1 MNIKYII
8 FSFLFLIG
16 TLDSSLSLSPGPE
29 RVILFLIDGLH
40 WQAPSRISMPVF
52 NSLVKEGTFIERS
65 WMILPHHPTVG
76 DYSNYN
82 SCSFPNPML
91 HAGTIFIR
99 PGNRYIQEVFSSV
112 RQTVFIVN
120 ESDYYSVARGFTTQI
135 MDPAM
140 SDRQVVDQAILILK
154 QQDPVF
160 MRIHLQSAGVLGTTV
175 ALNSEGK
182 PYSGNIFAKGSP
194 YITAVEEADGLLG
207 EFVAFLKKSGKWEGT
222 VLIISSDHGQSIQ
235 GWHPMFDED
244 SWVTPMVFAGKGIA
258 RQRELPYFEHTD
270 LAPTIAWLLGSE
282 APNSDGGSGK
292 AVKEILEGTDKN
304 DYHPGMFIKTL
315 NQQVKEYNML
325 KARMLLE
332 AGKKP
337 SLLNELAAL
346 ENENL
351 TPEPFYHQDRITDW
365 YKAGSVNHL
374 IEANEKV
381 LQRMRK
387 QLE

>member
-1 MNIKYII
+1 MI
-8 FSFLFLIG
+8 FSFLFFIG
-16 TLDSSLSLSPGPE
+16 TLDSSLSLSPAPE
-29 RVILFLIDGLH
+29 RVILFLIDGLQ
-40 WQAPSRISMPVF
+40 WQAPARIRMPVF
-52 NSLVKEGTFIERS
+52 NSLAKGGTFIERS

-76 DYSNYN
+76 DYSNFN

-91 HAGTIFIR
+91 HAGTIFLR
-99 PGNRYIQEVFSSV
+99 PENRYIQEVFSPA

-120 ESDYYSVARGFTTQI
+120 EADYYSVARGFTTQI

-140 SDRQVVDQAILILK
+140 SDRQVVDQAMLVLK

-194 YITAVEEADGLLG
+194 YITAVEEADRLLG
-207 EFVAFLKKSGKWEGT
+207 KFVAFLKEEGKWEGT

-304 DYHPGMFIKTL
+304 DYHPGMFLKTL

-332 AGKKP
+332 AGRKP